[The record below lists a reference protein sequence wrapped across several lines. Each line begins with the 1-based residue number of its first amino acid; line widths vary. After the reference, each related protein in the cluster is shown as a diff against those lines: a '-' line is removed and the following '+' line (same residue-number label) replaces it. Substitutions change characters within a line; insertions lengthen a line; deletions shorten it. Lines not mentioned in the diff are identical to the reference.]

1 MLDSVDKSLES
12 LLDLAAGMVKETEV
26 DKLSSSSSS
35 DLSAVFSK
43 IRLGGDGDSSSFP
56 TSPAEEM
63 DSLQQEVAK
72 WIDSSHQVGF
82 SNTCFFWGNYLQLF
96 SLFVFQYSLW
106 ELQNVARN
114 KSAYLKGLRL

>member
-1 MLDSVDKSLES
+1 
-12 LLDLAAGMVKETEV
+12 
-26 DKLSSSSSS
+26 
-35 DLSAVFSK
+35 
-43 IRLGGDGDSSSFP
+43 
-56 TSPAEEM
+56 M

>member
-1 MLDSVDKSLES
+1 MDKSLES

-82 SNTCFFWGNYLQLF
+82 SNTCFFGGNYLQLF

>member
-1 MLDSVDKSLES
+1 MDKSLES
-12 LLDLAAGMVKETEV
+12 LLDLAAAMVKETEV
-26 DKLSSSSSS
+26 DKLSSSSSSSS